1 MSDGFLPTMTIA
13 TVGITISLE
22 QRHPRSM
29 SRPKLEAAS
38 DALHDAAD
46 VASPPVADDLTGK
59 AETVADLATRSE
71 GPDHGRLAR
80 LEHALRELVDE
91 GSDDVAERVER
102 ALDHVRDYRKTVEG
116 V

>member
-1 MSDGFLPTMTIA
+1 MTIA
-13 TVGITISLE
+13 TVGITIALE
-22 QRHPRSM
+22 QRLSRIM
-29 SRPKLEAAS
+29 SRPELEAAT

-46 VASPPVADDLTGK
+46 VASPEVADDLVEK

-80 LEHALRELVDE
+80 LEHALRELVAE

-102 ALDHVRDYRKTVEG
+102 ALGHVREYRKTVEG